1 MKKYLLLILLL
12 IPVCGISQSL
22 LDSIQ
27 IKIQEKIQHLNHAN
41 IPSNILYERTFQ
53 KANLVAFSSEMEG
66 NEQQSYTSGDSI
78 PISSNFHFFMALD
91 DLNRSDYLNRYN
103 NNESL
108 YLLNKNSSV
117 SNKNSVNSVNIG
129 IINTDFAVFNEDPL
143 ASGALYVT
151 GTDSLLY
158 ENSNSLYGTS

>member
-1 MKKYLLLILLL
+1 
-12 IPVCGISQSL
+12 
-22 LDSIQ
+22 
-27 IKIQEKIQHLNHAN
+27 
-41 IPSNILYERTFQ
+41 
-53 KANLVAFSSEMEG
+53 SEMEG
-66 NEQQSYTSGDSI
+66 NEQQTYTSGDSI

-117 SNKNSVNSVNIG
+117 SNKNSNNSVNIG

-143 ASGALYVT
+143 ASRALYVT

-158 ENSNSLYGTS
+158 ENSNSSVP